1 MTPEQLRKIISETID
16 EVYKMSAQD
25 REELERRGYTGEEDD
40 WLRRQIGLQYADE
53 VEEDI
58 VNLRNYQK
66 RLRSTPE
73 GKAMIQAFRSGNGV
87 TTAHGLG
94 YISYAE
100 SELGGKGDEKR
111 KSLKK
116 WMDSYSSL
124 NKNQLST
131 VAWNGSP
138 QDLPRNFTSY
148 GNHEAITGGTGFL
161 LKGYPVLVSKNS
173 VSSQTLSSLPSEL
186 IQHQEH
192 SGIAKRGSLER
203 PIYSLEQMKKSKF
216 RPGWAAE
223 VLLDNWTVIG
233 CYVTMEVIEE
243 ARKNNALV
251 SLFDDIDA
259 TGLPCF
265 VFSKQGY
272 VNKLQ

>member
-1 MTPEQLRKIISETID
+1 MTPEQLKKIISETLD
-16 EVYKMSAQD
+16 EVYYMSKKD
-25 REELERRGYTGEEDD
+25 KEELEKRGYTSEEDD
-40 WLRRQIGLQYADE
+40 WLRRQIGLQYEDE

-66 RLRSTPE
+66 QLQSTPE
-73 GKAMIQAFRSGNGV
+73 GKAMIKAFRSANGV
-87 TTAHGLG
+87 TIAHGLG

-100 SELGGKGDEKR
+100 SELGGKGDENR

-116 WMDSYSSL
+116 WIENYSSL

-138 QDLPRNFTSY
+138 QDLPSNYTNY

-186 IQHQEH
+186 VQHQAQ
-192 SGIAKRGSLER
+192 SGIAKRGSFER
-203 PIYSLEQMKKSKF
+203 PIYSLEQMKTSSF

-223 VLLDNWTVIG
+223 VLLDNWTVVG
-233 CYVTMEVIEE
+233 CYVTMEVLDE
-243 ARKNNALV
+243 ARKNNAIQ
-251 SLFDDIDA
+251 SLIEDIDS
-259 TGLPCF
+259 TGLPCYI
-265 VFSKQGY
+265 FSEQGY
-272 VNKLQ
+272 VNKL